1 MKEHLGGIYEF
12 LQSRKIESLNELG
25 AQSNAPEEI
34 VPIVKEEKKV
44 SYEERKESGKKK
56 NKIEKVLKDSE
67 RKIEKMES
75 RLKELEKKLCTPEA
89 ASDMKLCGEYTA
101 TKKDLDQE
109 VEKWERLSEE
119 LESLE

>member
-1 MKEHLGGIYEF
+1 MKAVIWSKDNCQFCIKAKTLLDIKG
-12 LQSRKIESLNELG
+12 
-25 AQSNAPEEI
+25 
-34 VPIVKEEKKV
+34 V

-56 NKIEKVLKDSE
+56 NKLEKVVKDSE

-75 RLKELEKKLCTPEA
+75 RLKELDKKLCTPEG

-109 VEKWERLSEE
+109 IEKWERLSEE